1 MNTDIS
7 FFLYISTKP
16 TFIHLF
22 GNLES
27 CNYLHF
33 SFEKKSGAVVFRP
46 PSVKM
51 FMLIMRAADLETLRS
66 ANQEL

>member
-1 MNTDIS
+1 MNTVIS

-33 SFEKKSGAVVFRP
+33 SFEKKSGAVFRP

-51 FMLIMRAADLETLRS
+51 FMLIMRGADLETLRS